1 MSGARE
7 AAERLTRRELEVVK
21 AMKEGMM
28 LLRQR
33 YSRNYGLYTNDS
45 RAVRQQVQERVVDS
59 MRRKGILVLVP
70 VHGVATL
77 VLADSLNG
85 ARDDA

>member
-1 MSGARE
+1 MSDM
-7 AAERLTRRELEVVK
+7 TRRELEV
-21 AMKEGMM
+21 AQSMRDGMM
-28 LLRQR
+28 LFRQR
-33 YSRNYGLYTNDS
+33 YSRNYGLYSHDS
-45 RAVRQQVQERVVDS
+45 SSVQQQVQDRVVDS